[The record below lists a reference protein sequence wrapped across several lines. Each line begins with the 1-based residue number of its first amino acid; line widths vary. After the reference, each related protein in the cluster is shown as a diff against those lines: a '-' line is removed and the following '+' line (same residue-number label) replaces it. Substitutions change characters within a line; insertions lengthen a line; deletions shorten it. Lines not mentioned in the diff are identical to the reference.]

1 MNYNNLNRFIAMR
14 TEKFF
19 SIRLTLVSLF
29 MLISATMMAQITVTG
44 SVIDMQG
51 EPIPGASVR
60 ESGTRSAAVT
70 DADGKYAISVQDPN
84 AILNV
89 SFIGYQTQTVRIAGR
104 KLVTITLEDD
114 ETALKDIVIVGYGTM
129 KKNDV
134 TGAVSVVDTK
144 EMMKKVPTNIAQA
157 LQGLAGGVY
166 VSQQDGAPEAN
177 TQIRIRGVGTVFGSP
192 LPLYVVD
199 GVKVGTNAN
208 FLNPADIETLEILK
222 DASATAIYGSEGA
235 NGVIMITTKHGQAG
249 RTEFSFNVDCGI
261 GTLPYRLDVIGI
273 DELAVAI
280 RKSRENDNATLANKI
295 WEKQYDGQRNTIDW
309 QDQMIQMSVKQQ
321 YGMTILGGNEK
332 TQYNFSLN
340 YLDNKGLVV
349 NTDYSRFTG
358 RVGVKSSLTD
368 FIEAGGDINFTRSQ
382 LGGSNIGLG
391 NNINLSSHRDI
402 AYMTPTLDYIDDYGR
417 YVKVNVVNPDGSYG
431 YMANTTTNGWEG
443 NTNLLGNVYA
453 TQMELGRKDVTNR
466 FSASAYADLRFFKG
480 LNYHIIG
487 SYTYTGTDNDDNSGG
502 RRRFNNI
509 DGKMTEVAYTS
520 DNRYN
525 FSLGLN
531 QYNVVAVEH
540 YLTYK
545 LDTEVHS
552 LTAMFGNSMS
562 MERGSWSNAS
572 GTDYYAPSIRYTSM
586 AKDQT
591 SRTGYGGFNPEV
603 KKLSY
608 YGRIV
613 YGLYDLFNL
622 TATIRRDGN
631 SNFAKSKRW
640 GTFPSVAAAWRIKDT
655 FMQNVDAISNLKL
668 RAGWGQTGNAGG
680 VAGKSTYALSNS
692 GVRYNFYT
700 NNGLGK
706 GSASSGFYAPLVDTN
721 ITWEPNEQI
730 NVGLD
735 LGLLDGDLDI
745 TVDYF
750 IRKTT
755 DLLLW
760 RSIRP
765 SSGYK
770 MVYTNYGDIENKG
783 FEFTATYRKYLGND
797 WSLNATLTGSTIKNK
812 VTDMPNSP
820 IYRTAKGGNS
830 TYASRSTVDDMM
842 ADNSNTYQ
850 VDGGALWDNHSI
862 STVGYAVGS
871 YWGWRVDRLIK
882 TEEDLKE
889 AKRRGQTK
897 ARIGDYMFKDLDGK
911 TDANGNL
918 VCDDGDREVIGDGFP
933 ALNFGLNI
941 GLTYKNWDFALF
953 AYGELGK
960 KILSYS
966 AMRLSMITTSDDN
979 TTAAILKSSYDQIYD
994 PVTNPN
1000 GTLPAYSFVSENYN
1014 QRVSDAWL
1022 MNGNFLKIS
1031 NVQIGYNLNDR
1042 ALKALHMQN
1051 ARIYFAVQNLATIS
1065 PYTKYG
1071 DPECG
1076 QGSVLLTGLDT
1087 GRYPMA
1093 RTYMLGFNVTF

>member
-1 MNYNNLNRFIAMR
+1 MR

-466 FSASAYADLRFFKG
+466 FSASAYADIRFFKG

-897 ARIGDYMFKDLDGK
+897 AKIGDYMFKDLDGK

>member
-1 MNYNNLNRFIAMR
+1 MR

-466 FSASAYADLRFFKG
+466 FSASAYADIRFFKG

-897 ARIGDYMFKDLDGK
+897 AKIGDYMFKDLDGK

-1031 NVQIGYNLNDR
+1031 NVQIGYNLSDR